1 MAKKPLKKK
10 APVKK
15 MAAKKAKPA
24 AKAPAKKAAVAP
36 ASAAKGDKLPKV
48 RSASRPRST
57 STPPSY
63 TQTEFVENIR
73 AFSGLN
79 RRSEAKEMVEDI
91 AAFLKDALKRGYKV
105 PLMGL
110 GKIYVRQSKA
120 RQGRNPATGATIN
133 IPARKRVRFTAA
145 KALKEAVL
153 K

>member
-10 APVKK
+10 APAKK
-15 MAAKKAKPA
+15 LAPKKAKPA
-24 AKAPAKKAAVAP
+24 AKAPAKKAAP
-36 ASAAKGDKLPKV
+36 AAAKGGDKLPKV

>member
-15 MAAKKAKPA
+15 VAAKKAKPA
-24 AKAPAKKAAVAP
+24 AKAPAKKAAPV
-36 ASAAKGDKLPKV
+36 AAKGDKLPKV
-48 RSASRPRST
+48 RSASRPRSS

-79 RRSEAKEMVEDI
+79 RRSDAKEIVEDI

-120 RQGRNPATGATIN
+120 RQGRNPATGETIN

>member
-10 APVKK
+10 APAKK
-15 MAAKKAKPA
+15 LAVKKAKPA
-24 AKAPAKKAAVAP
+24 AKAPAKKAAPV
-36 ASAAKGDKLPKV
+36 AAKGGDKLPKV